1 MDHLVST
8 SLRELEAMYRKE
20 KDSSVK
26 MRLLIVIY
34 RKEGSDFR
42 RIGKTLRI
50 SAAKACNWTNRFSR
64 QGVDGLGREPG
75 SGGHNRYLT
84 KEQESLFR
92 DSLKTQPMTS
102 REARAYIRD
111 NFGKNYHPN
120 SMPRLLRRLGQ
131 SLITPRPRNC
141 MANPRSGHA
150 FRGHIKKAVFVEI

>member
-1 MDHLVST
+1 MDYLASI

-26 MRLLIVIY
+26 MRLLIVIH

-50 SAAKACNWTNRFSR
+50 SAAKACNWANRFSER
-64 QGVDGLGREPG
+64 GINGLRREPG

-84 KEQESLFR
+84 KEQESL
-92 DSLKTQPMTS
+92 LKDMLRKQPMTS
-102 REARAYIRD
+102 REVRTYVSG

-120 SMPRLLRRLGQ
+120 SVPRLLRRLGQ
-131 SLITPRPRNC
+131 SLITPRPRNYR
-141 MANPRSGHA
+141 ANPRSSHA